1 MLLKSLNSKIF
12 TDCRK
17 RPHWGGKQGLAFR
30 FADNLSSSGAALATF
45 VCLLA
50 GTAFLASALPVSA
63 GEPNVSVAIGPSVTV
78 TKAKRA
84 CFTDLIDV
92 TGTLVPK
99 QEIFVQPEREGLR
112 ISQILVEGGDTVA
125 AGQVLAQLALPEG
138 QSGETTAVE
147 SPAPG
152 LIGNVSAVVGTL
164 TSFRAPPMFQIIAN
178 GEIELLVEVLPKLI
192 SRLSPGQLV
201 KIKVVGVGVVS
212 GHVRVIS
219 PTVDAATQL
228 GAARISIGNDKRLR
242 IGMFGHASVVAGQSC
257 GVAIPLSALLYNEVG
272 AIVDV
277 VRDNRVEVRKV
288 NIGLLSEDTVEIRD
302 GLSEDDMIVSRAG
315 AFLRE
320 GDRVRPVIAEKSVN
334 KK

>member
-1 MLLKSLNSKIF
+1 
-12 TDCRK
+12 
-17 RPHWGGKQGLAFR
+17 
-30 FADNLSSSGAALATF
+30 
-45 VCLLA
+45 
-50 GTAFLASALPVSA
+50 
-63 GEPNVSVAIGPSVTV
+63 
-78 TKAKRA
+78 
-84 CFTDLIDV
+84 IDV

-99 QEIFVQPEREGLR
+99 HEIFVQPEREGLR

-242 IGMFGHASVVAGQSC
+242 IGMFGRCSVVAGQSC

-272 AIVDV
+272 AIVEV
-277 VRDNRVEVRKV
+277 IRDNRVEVRKV
-288 NIGLLSEDTVEIRD
+288 NIGLLSDDTVQIRD

-315 AFLRE
+315 TFLRE
-320 GDRVRPVIAEKSVN
+320 GDRVRP
-334 KK
+334 